1 MVARFI
7 RFAEGTNSIIGKAT
21 AWLTLGCVLV
31 CFVVVVLRY
40 GFSISYV
47 WMQDLYVWLHALV
60 FMLGAGYTYLLGG
73 HVRVDLFY
81 GTMSARARA
90 WVDLFGVVFFIGP
103 WAYVVLWSSFPFVM
117 RSWSILEP
125 SMQPSGMDGVFILK
139 TVIPLTV
146 GLVVLHALSIALRS
160 IMVLRGRMEFE
171 IPYGGH

>member
-60 FMLGAGYTYLLGG
+60 FMLGAEWRLL
-73 HVRVDLFY
+73 
-81 GTMSARARA
+81 RAIRTLS
-90 WVDLFGVVFFIGP
+90 VK
-103 WAYVVLWSSFPFVM
+103 S
-117 RSWSILEP
+117 
-125 SMQPSGMDGVFILK
+125 LK
-139 TVIPLTV
+139 MIDNW
-146 GLVVLHALSIALRS
+146 GI
-160 IMVLRGRMEFE
+160 I
-171 IPYGGH
+171 